1 MQIHLVSRKTK
12 NTKRMTVGRGGKRG
26 KTSGRGTK
34 GQKARAGHKI
44 RPELRDFIKRLP
56 KLRGRGKNSFQ
67 SFQKEVFP
75 VKLGDLEKSYKDGE
89 KVTPSTLSERG
100 IIRRTISGG
109 SPRVKILSEGDL
121 TKKLII
127 KGCAISLIAREKI
140 EKLGG
145 SVEK

>member
-1 MQIHLVSRKTK
+1 
-12 NTKRMTVGRGGKRG
+12 MTVGRGGKRG

-140 EKLGG
+140 
-145 SVEK
+145 VEK